1 MKKAT
6 FQLLDKTLDLDR
18 VEGKYSAFAKVPY
31 ALNLRTSKRVA
42 EDGYGTVTVDGIT
55 VMRGAIFDMNV
66 MVSMHCL
73 LVPVGEA
80 AREYGREYT
89 LKLTGFTADDGTPF
103 RDQSFKFKTLPRP
116 QRDPAYAEHDE
127 IALQAA
133 REGIV
138 LLRNR
143 GGVLPLAEGS
153 VLNCFG
159 AAQYMYRSSSTGA
172 SLINPRWQDNFHQ
185 AIREHSRFQAN
196 EQVSSL
202 YRGLKD
208 VVPDDDVLATA
219 RKKSDTAL
227 IVLSRTS
234 GEFLDNKP
242 IKGGYYLTDDEEA
255 MIAKVS
261 AAFSHTVAI
270 INTGYP
276 IEMTWTD
283 RYPVDA
289 ILYTGFAGMCGAD
302 ALMEILDGRTDPSG
316 KLPDTWAYDYYDHPS
331 SHNFINFKE
340 NDAVPGEK
348 DKGVRLYYEEDIYVG
363 YRYFDTFAKKTAFS
377 FGHGLSYTSFDIRPE
392 KPVLQVSDAALRL
405 TLPVSVTNT
414 GAMPGKEVVQVYV
427 SAPAGRIEKPA
438 RVLTSFEKTT
448 LLMPGATL
456 DLTLETDAMD
466 FASFDEE
473 SGSYVLE
480 KGEYTV
486 FCGNSLENA
495 RPAGG
500 FTLAEEKVLRRVE
513 RVNLPVEGFHRMTQS
528 DPTVHE
534 DSKLV
539 ELSKRHAVAA
549 PRPSYEPKTFTPNA
563 AGSKKITF
571 GQLKDDPEKIGAF
584 VSQLSIKELCAL
596 NVCGGANW
604 YMPWQ
609 DGSAGKTNAI
619 KKYGIPSVEVS
630 DGNTGVNINKRNI
643 GLPCSTVMAATFNKA
658 LAFDAGRVIGE
669 ESAENGIAINLGPGM
684 NLHRNILNGRHPEYY
699 SEDPYLAGTMAGM
712 HGKGLI
718 STGTGCTYKHLF
730 CNNSDTSRKGSQ
742 SIVSERAL
750 RELYYRVFEVAWAI
764 QVPTCVM
771 TSYNSVNGIYP
782 AENADVLQKLVRGE
796 WGFEGMIMTDW
807 GTYDTVDSVEMVKAG
822 NGWLT
827 EGSKKI
833 REALLQAVKV
843 GRLERRYLEQN
854 ARYNLLTLLK
864 VRT

>member
-1 MKKAT
+1 MKKTT

-42 EDGYGTVTVDGIT
+42 KDGYGTVTVDGIT
-55 VMRGAIFDMNV
+55 VSRGAVYDMNV

-73 LVPVGEA
+73 LVPVGEV

-89 LKLTGFTADDGTPF
+89 LKLTGFTAEDGTAF
-103 RDQSFKFKTLPRP
+103 RDQSFTFKTLPRP
-116 QRDPAYAEHDE
+116 QKDPAYAAHDE
-127 IALQAA
+127 VAMQAA
-133 REGIV
+133 REGII

-143 GGVLPLAEGS
+143 SRVLPLAEDS

-172 SLINPRWQDNFHQ
+172 SLINPRWQNNFHQ
-185 AIREHSRFQAN
+185 AIQEHSRFRIN
-196 EQVSSL
+196 EEISAL

-208 VVPDDDVLATA
+208 VVPGDDVLTA
-219 RKKSDTAL
+219 AKERSDTAV

-242 IKGGYYLTDDEEA
+242 IKGGYYLSDGEEA

-261 AAFSHTVAI
+261 AAFPHTVAV

-276 IEMTWTD
+276 IEMTWAD
-283 RYPVDA
+283 RYSIDA
-289 ILYTGFAGMCGAD
+289 ILYTGFAGMSGAD
-302 ALMEILDGRTDPSG
+302 ALMEILDGRTNPSG

-331 SHNFINFKE
+331 AHNFINFKE
-340 NDAVPGEK
+340 DDEVPGEK
-348 DKGVRLYYEEDIYVG
+348 DRGVRLYYEEDIYVG
-363 YRYFDTFAKKTAFS
+363 YRYFDTFEKKAAFC
-377 FGHGLSYTSFDIRPE
+377 FGHGLSYTTFDIRLGQPA
-392 KPVLQVSDAALRL
+392 LQEGGTGRL
-405 TLPVSVTNT
+405 TLPVRVTNT
-414 GAMPGKEVVQVYV
+414 GDAAGREVVQVYV

-438 RVLTSFEKTT
+438 HVLAAFEKTA
-448 LLMPGATL
+448 LLRPGETQ
-456 DLTLETDAMD
+456 DLTPETDAMN

-486 FCGNSLENA
+486 FCGNSLGNA
-495 RPAGG
+495 HPAGS
-500 FTLAEEKVLRRVE
+500 FTITEEKVLRRVK
-513 RVNLPVEGFHRMTQS
+513 RINLPVENFHRMTQK
-528 DPTVHE
+528 DPTVQE

-539 ELSKRHAVAA
+539 ALSGRHAVAA
-549 PRPSYEPKTFTPNA
+549 PRPTYEPKAFAPDA
-563 AGSKKITF
+563 AGGKITF
-571 GQLKDDPEKIGAF
+571 DQLKDHPENIEAF
-584 VSQLSIKELCAL
+584 VSQLSIRELCAL

-609 DGSAGKTNAI
+609 DGSAGKTNAV
-619 KKYGIPSVEVS
+619 KKYGIPKIEVS

-658 LAFDAGRVIGE
+658 LAFEAGRVIGE
-669 ESAENGIAINLGPGM
+669 ESAESGIAINLGPGM

-712 HGKGLI
+712 HGKGLV

-750 RELYYRVFEVAWAI
+750 RELYYRVFEVAWAV

-771 TSYNSVNGIYP
+771 TSYNGVNGIYP

-827 EGSKKI
+827 EGSAKVQKTL
-833 REALLQAVKV
+833 RQAVKE

-854 ARYNLLTLLK
+854 VKYNLLTLLK

>member
-42 EDGYGTVTVDGIT
+42 KDGYGTVTVDGIP
-55 VMRGAIFDMNV
+55 VSRGAVFDMNV
-66 MVSMHCL
+66 MVHMHCL

-89 LKLTGFTADDGTPF
+89 LKLTGFTAEDGTAF

-116 QRDPAYAEHDE
+116 QRDPAYAGHDE

-143 GGVLPLAEGS
+143 GHVLPLREDA

-172 SLINPRWQDNFHQ
+172 SLINPRWQNNFHQ
-185 AIREHSRFQAN
+185 AIQEHSRFQIN
-196 EQVSSL
+196 GQISSL

-208 VVPDDDVLATA
+208 VVPGEDALTA
-219 RKKSDTAL
+219 AREQSDTAV

-242 IKGGYYLTDDEEA
+242 IKGGYYLSDDEEA

-261 AAFSHTVAI
+261 AVFPHTVAV

-276 IEMTWTD
+276 IGMTWAD
-283 RYPVDA
+283 RYSVDA

-302 ALMEILDGRTDPSG
+302 ALMEILDGRTNPSG

-331 SHNFINFKE
+331 AHNFINFKE
-340 NDAVPGEK
+340 GDEVPGEK
-348 DKGVRLYYEEDIYVG
+348 DRGVRLYYEEDIYVG
-363 YRYFDTFAKKTAFS
+363 YRYFDTFGKKAAFS
-377 FGHGLSYTSFDIRPE
+377 FGHGLSYTSFEIRCGQPI
-392 KPVLQVSDAALRL
+392 LQEGAESNRL
-405 TLPVSVTNT
+405 ILPVRVTNT
-414 GAMPGKEVVQVYV
+414 GNLPGKEVVQIYV

-438 RVLTSFEKTT
+438 HVLTAFEKTG
-448 LLMPGATL
+448 LLRPGETQ
-456 DLTLETDAMD
+456 DLILETDAMN

-473 SGSYVLE
+473 NGSYVLE
-480 KGEYTV
+480 KGEYAV

-495 RPAGG
+495 LPAGR
-500 FTLAEEKVLRRVE
+500 FTLTKGKVLRRVN
-513 RVNLPVEGFHRMTQS
+513 RINLPVENFHRMTQT
-528 DPTVHE
+528 DPTVQE
-534 DSKLV
+534 DSRLV
-539 ELSKRHAVAA
+539 ELSGRHAVAA
-549 PRPSYEPKTFTPNA
+549 PRPSYAPKPFTHNA
-563 AGSKKITF
+563 AGSGKITF
-571 GQLKDDPEKIGAF
+571 DQLKGHPENIEAF
-584 VSQLSIKELCAL
+584 VSQLSVKELCAL

-609 DGSAGKTNAI
+609 DGSAGKTNAV
-619 KKYGIPSVEVS
+619 KKYGIPEIEVS

-658 LAFDAGRVIGE
+658 LAYEAGRVIGE

-712 HGKGLI
+712 HGKGLV
-718 STGTGCTYKHLF
+718 SAGTGCTYKHLF
-730 CNNSDTSRKGSQ
+730 CNNSDTSRKASQ

-750 RELYYRVFEVAWAI
+750 RELYYRVFEVAWAV

-782 AENADVLQKLVRGE
+782 AENADVLQKLIRGE

-827 EGSKKI
+827 EGSAKI
-833 REALLQAVKV
+833 QKTLRQAVKE

-854 ARYNLLTLLK
+854 VKYNLLTLLK